1 MMLKDW
7 SGHYRRAHY
16 RRAHLRE
23 NPFQELSAELLYE
36 IFPLPDRLV
45 EILRQ
50 EPPWTLQIFGP
61 CGSGKTSTLVRI
73 FQHFRVTGSEPF
85 LFTVGRE
92 KTVIPKEASP
102 LLLDEASLLEEQRL
116 LEILVSRQG
125 EGMITVAAGDR
136 ELSTHLPFSCEIWT
150 VPARFLKDIQQ
161 IFSRRLQYY
170 SIGDEASTFSLSES
184 AAEEALRLS
193 LGNLRHVRAL
203 FYEIFT
209 WEPIPAVIEAGH
221 VIKAHVGLSLNGDA
235 GAQ

>member
-1 MMLKDW
+1 MLNDW
-7 SGHYRRAHY
+7 SVHYRRAY
-16 RRAHLRE
+16 LRE

-73 FQHFRVTGSEPF
+73 FQHFRVKGFEPF
-85 LFTVGRE
+85 LFTAGRE
-92 KTVIPKEASP
+92 ETVIPNKVSP
-102 LLLDEASLLEEQRL
+102 LLLDEASRLDGQRL
-116 LEILVSRQG
+116 SEIVVSRQA
-125 EGMITVAAGDR
+125 EGMITVTAGSVD
-136 ELSTHLPFSCEIWT
+136 LSATIPFPCEIWT
-150 VPARFLKDIQQ
+150 APAPSLRDLQQ

-203 FYEIFT
+203 LYEIFT
-209 WEPIPAVIEAGH
+209 WEPIPALIEAGH
-221 VIKAHVGLSLNGDA
+221 VREAHACISPNGDA

>member
-7 SGHYRRAHY
+7 SGHYRRAY
-16 RRAHLRE
+16 LRE

-61 CGSGKTSTLVRI
+61 CGSGKTSMLAGI
-73 FQHFRVTGSEPF
+73 YQHFRVRGFEPF

-102 LLLDEASLLEEQRL
+102 LLLDEASRLEENRL

-125 EGMITVAAGDR
+125 EGMITVTAGDGDI
-136 ELSTHLPFSCEIWT
+136 SATIPFSCEIWT
-150 VPARFLKDIQQ
+150 VPAPSLKYIQQ
-161 IFSRRLQYY
+161 IFSRRLKYY
-170 SIGDEASTFSLSES
+170 SIGDEGSTFSLSES

-193 LGNLRHVRAL
+193 LGNLRHIRAL
-203 FYEIFT
+203 LYEIFT

-221 VIKAHVGLSLNGDA
+221 VIKAHTGLSPNGDA